1 VTPAENEMW
10 LPGFSPEAF
19 AFATGGQRV
28 RRYGVGADHLVWAGQ
43 AGVLKDKELA
53 GNMQKLSLWG
63 WFAAS
68 AGLCTR

>member
-1 VTPAENEMW
+1 M
-10 LPGFSPEAF
+10 
-19 AFATGGQRV
+19 